1 MKEPAADEKLEEV
14 PISKT
19 QSKELS
25 AKKRTDD
32 KKTQEKVLKEVEAV
46 SLNRAIEERIVS
58 KQESLERLAQD
69 VVAAQ
74 VQAVEAVKQHT
85 KKLYKALDELSD
97 ADDKSMWVEIN
108 AASEARDKALNNAS
122 TTAANIKANIE
133 ELKAVVADGRADMLT
148 AQNSSLLQAEEAIS
162 RVLYQIQTAET
173 EVAKALGESKVV
185 NEYKDI
191 IEKGKEQFKKELEA
205 ILPDVKLG
213 QQVNEENLNI
223 LIAHAYRR
231 VEHLQRQLAKQAV
244 TEQNRVQK
252 AMENQ
257 KEEDSKIADTQVSI
271 ELANQQREQEIAH
284 QKGINDLKEEL
295 ELELR
300 QQLQGKQPLTTTTFR
315 KSCLPSRKRWIANM
329 NLI

>member
-1 MKEPAADEKLEEV
+1 
-14 PISKT
+14 
-19 QSKELS
+19 
-25 AKKRTDD
+25 
-32 KKTQEKVLKEVEAV
+32 
-46 SLNRAIEERIVS
+46 
-58 KQESLERLAQD
+58 
-69 VVAAQ
+69 
-74 VQAVEAVKQHT
+74 
-85 KKLYKALDELSD
+85 
-97 ADDKSMWVEIN
+97 MWVEIN

-133 ELKAVVADGRADMLT
+133 ELKAIVADGRADMLT

-300 QQLQGKQPLTTTTFR
+300 QQLRRQAAAHNDHLQEVLFAQQKEMDRKHELNLKDKLLQEKTRQLSELADAITKLKSIEVTLKAHEQLDTAARKAQQLWLACQALKQSIKSGQPDQGT
-315 KSCLPSRKRWIANM
+315 
-329 NLI
+329 